1 MGPRGQV
8 SHCIALNSVDNFLQ
22 EDNEKEFISTEGC
35 YSCKINGGGGGR
47 SSRRS
52 SRTVQRSRVSRH
64 YSSSSRRSHHYRYR
78 KKRLKRHDDM
88 NAKFSSLRP
97 GKKMLLFLFSNLFLL
112 SRNKYFMLTTI

>member
-35 YSCKINGGGGGR
+35 YSCKINGGGGGGGR

-112 SRNKYFMLTTI
+112 ETNIS

>member
-22 EDNEKEFISTEGC
+22 EDNEKDFISTEGC
-35 YSCKINGGGGGR
+35 YSCKINGGGG
-47 SSRRS
+47 RRS
-52 SRTVQRSRVSRH
+52 SRTVQRSRVSRQ
-64 YSSSSRRSHHYRYR
+64 YSSSRRSHHYRYR

-97 GKKMLLFLFSNLFLL
+97 GKKILYIF
-112 SRNKYFMLTTI
+112 